1 MKGRSTIIATALAG
15 LVAGLSV
22 ARWAQKARNRADSS
36 TPQPSTVEAEADL
49 IDIKGI
55 GPVYRQRL
63 AKAGIDS
70 FEELVE
76 AGAAKVAKVT
86 GIDEIAA
93 ADWIAQA
100 ITLAASS

>member
-1 MKGRSTIIATALAG
+1 MVKGRGTIMATALAG
-15 LVAGLSV
+15 LIAGLSV
-22 ARWAQKARNRADSS
+22 ARWIQRARKPADSN
-36 TPQPSTVEAEADL
+36 TPETVEAEVDL
-49 IDIKGI
+49 IEIKGI

-70 FEELVE
+70 FEQLVE
-76 AGAAKVAKVT
+76 AGAAKVATVT
-86 GIDEIAA
+86 GVEEMAA

>member
-1 MKGRSTIIATALAG
+1 MATALAG
-15 LVAGLSV
+15 LIAGLAV
-22 ARWAQKARNRADSS
+22 ARWIQKSGKRADSN
-36 TPQPSTVEAEADL
+36 TPRIATVEAEADL
-49 IDIKGI
+49 MDIKGI

-70 FEELVE
+70 FEQLVE
-76 AGAAKVAKVT
+76 AGAAKVATVT
-86 GIDEIAA
+86 GVDEMAA

>member
-1 MKGRSTIIATALAG
+1 VKGRGTIMATALAG
-15 LVAGLSV
+15 LIAGLSV
-22 ARWAQKARNRADSS
+22 ARWIQRARKRADSN
-36 TPQPSTVEAEADL
+36 TPGAVEAEVDL
-49 IDIKGI
+49 IEIKGI

-70 FEELVE
+70 FEQLVE
-76 AGAAKVAKVT
+76 AGAAKVATVT
-86 GIDEIAA
+86 GVDEMAA

>member
-15 LVAGLSV
+15 LIAGLSV
-22 ARWAQKARNRADSS
+22 ARWIQKTRKRAN
-36 TPQPSTVEAEADL
+36 PSTTQDATVEVEADL

-70 FEELVE
+70 FDELVE

-86 GIDEIAA
+86 GAEETAA

-100 ITLAASS
+100 ITLAAPS

>member
-1 MKGRSTIIATALAG
+1 MKGRSNIITTALAG

-22 ARWAQKARNRADSS
+22 ARWIRKARKRANS
-36 TPQPSTVEAEADL
+36 TTPGATTVEADL

-70 FEELVE
+70 FDELVE
-76 AGAAKVAKVT
+76 AGAAKVATVT
-86 GIDEIAA
+86 GVDEAAA

>member
-1 MKGRSTIIATALAG
+1 MKGRNTIVATALAG
-15 LVAGLSV
+15 LLAGLSV
-22 ARWAQKARNRADSS
+22 ARWIRRARGRGDSTTPEGATAEAD
-36 TPQPSTVEAEADL
+36 ADL

-70 FEELVE
+70 FDELVE
-76 AGAAKVAKVT
+76 AGAAKVAAVT
-86 GIDEIAA
+86 GVEETAA